1 MAIRLK
7 EQRSGR
13 TVTIIRTSY
22 SQEKSRSQDEVL
34 GSVSKFHVGPLDF
47 SELKEMSDEEKSVLT
62 EKFSAYQSKN
72 DDQRSQSTLR
82 LGASSLRNITA
93 ALESGT
99 HITDEHAKALYIEMR
114 NLTEALRAR
123 GFKRP
128 RAAPAALGAESKAE

>member
-7 EQRSGR
+7 EQKSGR

-22 SQEKSRSQDEVL
+22 NSEKCRSQDEVL
-34 GSVSKFHVGPLDF
+34 GNFSKYHIGPIDF
-47 SELKEMSDEEKSVLT
+47 STLKEMSDEEKSVLT
-62 EKFSAYQSKN
+62 EKISAFQSKK

-93 ALESGT
+93 ALETGADIS
-99 HITDEHAKALYIEMR
+99 DEHAKALYIEMR

-128 RAAPAALGAESKAE
+128 RAAPAALGAESKTE

>member
-22 SQEKSRSQDEVL
+22 NQEKSRSQDEVL
-34 GSVSKFHVGPLDF
+34 GSVSKYHVGPLDF
-47 SELKEMSDEEKSVLT
+47 SLLKEMSDEEKSVLT

-82 LGASSLRNITA
+82 IGASSLRNITA
-93 ALESGT
+93 ALESGA
-99 HITDEHAKALYIEMR
+99 HISDEHAKALYIEMR

-128 RAAPAALGAESKAE
+128 RAAPAALVAESKTE